1 MSDAAEPQE
10 DNRKAFISRQGKHID
25 CLHVEIKT
33 SRLKLLPT
41 SPEFAEDMFK
51 EFTAEVTRYMGPSP
65 SKSIDETLKFIED
78 SLECMRQ
85 GDHLQFVILNRESG
99 EFLGCCGLHGQGKPQ
114 TPELG
119 IWIKACAHGN
129 GYGKEAI
136 FGLKRWADENLKYE
150 YLIYPV
156 DRRNQASIRIPEALG
171 GEVFKQDTTERADS
185 SNLDLV
191 VYKIPNEICA
201 DIEGHCGSGGASA

>member
-1 MSDAAEPQE
+1 MSDAAEPQG
-10 DNRKAFISRQGKHID
+10 KPFISRQGKRID

-41 SPEFAEDMFK
+41 SPEFAEGMFK

-65 SKSIDETLKFIED
+65 SKSIDETLEFIED
-78 SLECMRQ
+78 SLKSMRK
-85 GDHLQFVILNRESG
+85 GDNLQFVILNRDSE
-99 EFLGCCGLHGQGKPQ
+99 EFLGCCGLHGQGKPK

-119 IWIKACAHGN
+119 IWIKSRSHGN

-136 FGLKRWADENLKYE
+136 FGLKRWADENLDYE

-171 GEVFKQDTTERADS
+171 GEVFKKGTTERPDS
-185 SNLDLV
+185 KTLDLV
-191 VYKIPNEICA
+191 VYKIPSLTRSE
-201 DIEGHCGSGGASA
+201 